1 MARVVTLADV
11 ARSAGVSISTAS
23 RALNGIGELSDETR
37 AAVAAAA
44 LELKFQ
50 PSPIGRSLRT
60 QRTMTIGFVVPDI
73 STPFFAACLKGAA
86 RLLGASGYRVIAM
99 DSDRSVEGE
108 IEALRTLVWNRVD
121 GLLLSTTG
129 LTGGEFEEITTAW
142 PTPCVFFDG
151 VLLGAGAG
159 CVTLD
164 NVGGMAVL
172 VGHLADHGHR
182 RIAHVGG
189 PQNESSAVERSTGFK
204 SAAREA
210 GMTPANTLE
219 VFSGWDRESARR
231 VAHALMDDA
240 EPPSA
245 VVASSDDIALG
256 CLRAFRERGMSVP
269 RDMAIVSFDDP
280 YYGELLEPPLTT
292 LKVDPTE
299 IGSRAGDLLLEAIQ
313 DGDGG
318 ATRGDRDP
326 ACVRLP
332 VELNP
337 RRSCGCT

>member
-11 ARSAGVSISTAS
+11 ARAAGVSTSTAS

-44 LELKFQ
+44 TKLNFR

-86 RLLGASGYRVIAM
+86 RLLGAGGYRVIAM

-129 LTGGEFEEITTAW
+129 LTTDEFHEVTSGW

-151 VLLGAGAG
+151 VLPGVGAGS
-159 CVTLD
+159 VTSD
-164 NVGGMAVL
+164 NVGGMAIL

-182 RIAHVGG
+182 RIAHIGG
-189 PQNESSAVERSTGFK
+189 PQDESSAVERSAGFK
-204 SAAREA
+204 SAAKEA
-210 GMTPANTLE
+210 GLRTADILE
-219 VFSGWDRESARR
+219 VFCDWDRESARR
-231 VAHALMDDA
+231 VAHTLLSEVD
-240 EPPSA
+240 PPSA

-256 CLRAFRERGMSVP
+256 CLLAFREREISVP
-269 RDMAIVSFDDP
+269 GQMAIVSFDDP
-280 YYGELLEPPLTT
+280 YYGHLLEPPLTALT
-292 LKVDPTE
+292 TDPTE
-299 IGSRAGDLLLEAIQ
+299 IGARAGELLLHAIQ
-313 DGDGG
+313 EGKE
-318 ATRGDRDP
+318 TEREDP
-326 ACVRLP
+326 ECVRLP
-332 VELNP
+332 VKLNP
-337 RRSCGCT
+337 RRSCGCS

>member
-60 QRTMTIGFVVPDI
+60 QRTKTVGFVVPDN

-108 IEALRTLVWNRVD
+108 IEALQTLLWHRVD

-129 LTGGEFEEITTAW
+129 LTAGEFEEVTSGW

-151 VLLGAGAG
+151 VLADSGAGSI
-159 CVTLD
+159 TLD

-172 VGHLADHGHR
+172 VGHLVEHGHR

-189 PQNESSAVERSTGFK
+189 PQNESSAVERSAGFK
-204 SAAREA
+204 SAAKEA
-210 GMTPANTLE
+210 GMPASDTLE
-219 VFSGWDRESARR
+219 VFSDWDRESARR
-231 VAHALMDDA
+231 AAHALLSEA
-240 EPPSA
+240 EPPTA

-256 CLRAFRERGMSVP
+256 CLRAFRERSMSVP

-280 YYGELLEPPLTT
+280 YYGELLEPPLTA
-292 LKVDPTE
+292 LKGDPTE
-299 IGSRAGDLLLEAIQ
+299 IGSRAGDLLLDAIQ
-313 DGDGG
+313 DGNGSGTDEG
-318 ATRGDRDP
+318 RDP
-326 ACVRLP
+326 VCVRLP
-332 VELNP
+332 VELQP

>member
-1 MARVVTLADV
+1 MARAVTLADV
-11 ARSAGVSISTAS
+11 ARTAGVSPSTAS

-44 LELKFQ
+44 LKLKFQ

-60 QRTMTIGFVVPDI
+60 QRTMTVGFVVPDI
-73 STPFFAACLKGAA
+73 STPFYAACLKGAA
-86 RLLGASGYRVIAM
+86 RLLGTNGYRVIAM

-129 LTGGEFEEITTAW
+129 LTADEFEEITSGW

-151 VLLGAGAG
+151 VLPGAGAG
-159 CVTLD
+159 SITLD

-172 VGHLADHGHR
+172 IGHLADHGHR

-189 PQNESSAVERSTGFK
+189 PQNESSAVERSAGFRT
-204 SAAREA
+204 AAKEV
-210 GMTPANTLE
+210 GMTSANTLE
-219 VFSGWDRESARR
+219 VFSDWDRESARQ
-231 VAHALMDDA
+231 VAHALLSQE

-256 CLRAFRERGMSVP
+256 CLRAFRERNISVP
-269 RDMAIVSFDDP
+269 REMAIVSFDDP
-280 YYGELLEPPLTT
+280 YYGELLEPSLTA
-292 LKVDPTE
+292 LKVDPTDL
-299 IGSRAGDLLLEAIQ
+299 GVRAGDLLLHAIQ
-313 DGDGG
+313 EGNGGTTRVDGG
-318 ATRGDRDP
+318 P
-326 ACVRLP
+326 AYVRLS
-332 VELNP
+332 VQLNP